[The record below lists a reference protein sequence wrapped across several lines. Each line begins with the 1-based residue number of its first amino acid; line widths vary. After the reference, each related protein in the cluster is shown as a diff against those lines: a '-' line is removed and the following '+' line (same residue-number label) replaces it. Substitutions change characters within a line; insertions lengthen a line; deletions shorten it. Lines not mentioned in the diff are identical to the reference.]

1 MIDTKTAEIILKAV
15 AEAVENKDREI
26 FLLRCE
32 LESVKKKLAAA
43 EEAATDI
50 VAKEAAAMACGKL
63 CKTRIETREEKNEC

>member
-43 EEAATDI
+43 EDAAADL
-50 VAKEAAAMACGKL
+50 VAKEAVAMASGKL